1 MSQMDDYPSLH
12 ISSEKHRATPSASNQ
27 PNDGTI
33 SRLVFAA
40 SMLAKRNQEVES
52 EAKKWC

>member
-1 MSQMDDYPSLH
+1 MLKNEDPSLH